1 MLNQPIKLLLFA
13 GVAAVLGASLLSQ
26 NFESG
31 VAARPVTATP
41 ANDGSRMATPAPAAQ
56 RSWYSGLFEGMSF
69 RREAAPQPR
78 PQAAPTARQKQSQ
91 ATGSGSVMIA
101 SDRGGQF
108 HSQVEVDSQQFSM
121 LVDTGATVV
130 ALRSEDA
137 QKLGVMPIPSD
148 YTVKINTANGEIRA
162 ARTMLREVRVEN
174 ITVQNVDAVVMPE
187 GALQKSLLGMSF
199 LRKLK
204 RFEVASGNL
213 VLQP

>member
-13 GVAAVLGASLLSQ
+13 GIAAVLAASMLSQ
-26 NFESG
+26 NFDSG
-31 VAARPVTATP
+31 VAARPVATAP
-41 ANDGSRMATPAPAAQ
+41 AADGSRMAVPAQPAQ
-56 RSWYSGLFEGMSF
+56 RSWYSGWFEGMSF
-69 RREAAPQPR
+69 RRESAPPPRPSAAPVPGQR
-78 PQAAPTARQKQSQ
+78 QSQ

-108 HSQVEVDSQQFSM
+108 HSPVEIDGQQIPM

-130 ALRSEDA
+130 ALRFEDA
-137 QKLGVMPIPSD
+137 QRLGVMPMPSD
-148 YTVKINTANGEIRA
+148 YKVKINTANGEIRA